1 MRSGKERYGPWTN
14 PSEDLL
20 LRYCTNSGFRKISEL
35 GVQNP
40 SNCVLM
46 LNALQ
51 VVFPDRWCWSQ
62 RVPANSPIY
71 HHVDAFTTDLFP
83 SRPFGAIITE
93 DLHLC
98 NQCWEYGQSTFP
110 CYLCKFRKRVVGK
123 LSSQFLIRIAHYPFF
138 RHTGGWYTRKM
149 RADTKTESIE
159 ADYGGK
165 PVTYHETGLQ
175 LVISLWACLELRAGN
190 FLYQLVRGEHS
201 TSFFGP
207 C

>member
-1 MRSGKERYGPWTN
+1 
-14 PSEDLL
+14 
-20 LRYCTNSGFRKISEL
+20 
-35 GVQNP
+35 
-40 SNCVLM
+40 
-46 LNALQ
+46 
-51 VVFPDRWCWSQ
+51 
-62 RVPANSPIY
+62 
-71 HHVDAFTTDLFP
+71 
-83 SRPFGAIITE
+83 
-93 DLHLC
+93 
-98 NQCWEYGQSTFP
+98 
-110 CYLCKFRKRVVGK
+110 
-123 LSSQFLIRIAHYPFF
+123 
-138 RHTGGWYTRKM
+138 M